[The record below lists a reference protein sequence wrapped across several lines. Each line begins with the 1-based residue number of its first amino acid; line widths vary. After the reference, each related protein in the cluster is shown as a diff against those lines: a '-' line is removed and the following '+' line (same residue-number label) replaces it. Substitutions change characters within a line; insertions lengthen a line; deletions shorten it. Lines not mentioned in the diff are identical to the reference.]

1 MCMLEEHSDALSLP
15 SDVRRTS
22 NFQKSVRSPVYKS
35 SSKRTYA
42 VRQKANEWQI
52 SPKALAAKGLRSS
65 AVNLTQ
71 QYCACGLVS
80 YETILAWNYSE
91 I

>member
-22 NFQKSVRSPVYKS
+22 NFQKSVRSPAYKS

-42 VRQKANEWQI
+42 VRHKANLSQ
-52 SPKALAAKGLRSS
+52 SS
-65 AVNLTQ
+65 
-71 QYCACGLVS
+71 G
-80 YETILAWNYSE
+80 SE
-91 I
+91 RVKHFVKHY

>member
-22 NFQKSVRSPVYKS
+22 NFQKSVRNPAYKS

-42 VRQKANEWQI
+42 ARHKANEWPI
-52 SPKALAAKGLRSS
+52 SPKALAAKGLNSGG
-65 AVNLTQ
+65 AG
-71 QYCACGLVS
+71 A
-80 YETILAWNYSE
+80 EALATLL
-91 I
+91 